1 MKNVLTLIDGSLYAP
16 SVCNHAAWAAKRLEA
31 PVELVHALGH
41 REGAS
46 APADFTGSLDAD
58 ARDALLDELAQLD
71 AQTAKLAHRRGRAI
85 LDTAKAR
92 LLEDG
97 VTEVTPALRNGDV
110 VEAVADREPDARLV
124 VIGKRGEA
132 ADFAKPHL
140 GSNLERVVRASHK
153 PVLVAS
159 RAFQPIERFLIA
171 FDGGASA
178 TKAVEAI
185 AQSPLLRGL
194 ECRLLTVG
202 TETPEARQRLDAAAD
217 RLRRAGFMVEAGIE
231 SGLPDDTIA
240 RAVEQGGANLL
251 VMGAYGHSRIRSLI
265 IGSTTTAMVRSCK
278 IAVLLIR

>member
-1 MKNVLTLIDGSLYAP
+1 MKTVLTLIDGSLYAP
-16 SVCNHAAWAAKRLEA
+16 SVCDHAAWAAKRLEA
-31 PVELVHALGH
+31 PVELVHALG
-41 REGAS
+41 RRDGAS

-97 VTEVTPALRNGDV
+97 VTEVTPSLRNGDV

-132 ADFAKPHL
+132 ADVAQPHL

-159 RAFQPIERFLIA
+159 RAFRPIERFLIA
-171 FDGGASA
+171 FDGGPSA
-178 TKAVEAI
+178 VKAVEAI
-185 AQSPLLRGL
+185 AHSPLLRGL

-202 TETPEARQRLDAAAD
+202 AEKPEARQRLDAAAD

-231 SGLPDDTIA
+231 PGLPDDTIA
-240 RAVEQGGANLL
+240 RAVEQGGADLL

-265 IGSTTTAMVRSCK
+265 VGSTTTAMVRSCK
-278 IAVLLIR
+278 IPVLLIR